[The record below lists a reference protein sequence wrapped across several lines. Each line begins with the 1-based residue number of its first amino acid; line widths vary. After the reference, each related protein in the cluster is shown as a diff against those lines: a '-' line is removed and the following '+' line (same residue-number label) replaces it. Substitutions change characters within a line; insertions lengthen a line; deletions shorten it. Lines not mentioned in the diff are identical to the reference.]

1 MGIAVFVLLLGLAQL
16 RLPAVTPGASFGDFL
31 QGALIVAVVQTAVA
45 LPLWWRRTR
54 SA

>member
-1 MGIAVFVLLLGLAQL
+1 MFVLLLGW
-16 RLPAVTPGASFGDFL
+16 PSCGCPDVTPGASFGDFL

-45 LPLWWRRTR
+45 LPLWWRRR